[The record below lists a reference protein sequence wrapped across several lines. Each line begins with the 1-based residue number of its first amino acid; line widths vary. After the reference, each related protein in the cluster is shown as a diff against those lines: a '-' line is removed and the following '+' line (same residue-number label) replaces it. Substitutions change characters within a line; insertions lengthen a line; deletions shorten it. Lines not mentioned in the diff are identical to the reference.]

1 MIYQRAR
8 FSELIG
14 SEDMGNK
21 QIFRQDLFYDFSHVF
36 FCEIVPELAVP
47 MSRPL
52 FLALVLLSVTLVLLP
67 YAFEDG
73 VGVMFHG
80 DDTREESNLC
90 VISPGFVNGR
100 FDLAVQIKMVIYQI

>member
-1 MIYQRAR
+1 MNSQLAS

-14 SEDMGNK
+14 SEDMGRN
-21 QIFRQDLFYDFSHVF
+21 QIFRQDLFYVFSHVF
-36 FCEIVPELAVP
+36 FGDHVSELVVP

-52 FLALVLLSVTLVLLP
+52 FLALVLLSVTQVLLP

-90 VISPGFVNGR
+90 VINHGFVNGR